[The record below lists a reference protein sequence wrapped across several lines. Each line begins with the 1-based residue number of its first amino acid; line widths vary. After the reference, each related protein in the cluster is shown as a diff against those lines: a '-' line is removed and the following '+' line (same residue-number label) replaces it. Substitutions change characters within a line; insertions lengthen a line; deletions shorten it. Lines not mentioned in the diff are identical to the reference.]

1 MTKTKFVG
9 VYVNDTIKSGKV
21 YYIKYKIKG
30 KSFLEKVGSDK
41 EGITAAYASK
51 MRSKRTSVDRLKDDA
66 PMLINQK
73 QITFDEAFELY
84 IKTIENKSDTENN
97 KNRYKNH
104 VKPIFGHLRLD
115 DITTEMIED
124 FRNKCRSKISERT
137 KRPYAPSTINDW
149 INILGTT
156 YNYMINK
163 KDLKLK
169 NPAHAQKVEREKV
182 DNDRE
187 RYLEPFELKKLWD
200 ALEKRQESYDNRIKD
215 EVTEYAK
222 VFLALSISTGARLG
236 SVLTIAKADI
246 NLDTNNIIIKNHKSN
261 RTYAGY
267 LHQDFRD
274 LIAKRM
280 EKLSPIDYLVS
291 GTPQVLHRSTISKV
305 FKNILDELFNQGLD
319 IEDSKRRVVIHT
331 FRHTFA
337 SLLAIKGTPIYTI
350 MKLMDHADISQTIR
364 YAKLSP
370 DSGRDNVFDL
380 RLIN

>member
-9 VYVNDTIKSGKV
+9 VYVNDTIKSGKI

-51 MRSKRTSVDRLKDDA
+51 MRSKKTSVDRLKDDA
-66 PMLINQK
+66 PMLMNQK

-104 VKPIFGHLRLD
+104 VKPIFGHLRID

-222 VFLALSISTGARLG
+222 VFLALSLSTGARLG

-267 LHQDFRD
+267 LHQDFRE
-274 LIAKRM
+274 LISKRI

-319 IEDSKRRVVIHT
+319 VEDSKRRVVVHT

-380 RLIN
+380 KLIN

>member
-51 MRSKRTSVDRLKDDA
+51 MRSKKTSVDRLKDDA
-66 PMLINQK
+66 PMLMNQK

-124 FRNKCRSKISERT
+124 FRNKCRSKISART

-187 RYLEPFELKKLWD
+187 RYLEPFELKKLWE
-200 ALEKRQESYDNRIKD
+200 ALEKRQESFDNRIKD

-274 LIAKRM
+274 LISKRM

-291 GTPQVLHRSTISKV
+291 GTPQVLHRATVSKV
-305 FKNILDELFNQGLD
+305 FKNILDELFNQGL
-319 IEDSKRRVVIHT
+319 EVNDSKRRVVIHT

-380 RLIN
+380 KLIN

>member
-9 VYVNDTIKSGKV
+9 VYVNDTIKSGKI

-66 PMLINQK
+66 PMLTNQK

-200 ALEKRQESYDNRIKD
+200 ALEKRQESFDNRIRD

-380 RLIN
+380 KLIN

>member
-1 MTKTKFVG
+1 MEKTKFTG
-9 VYVNDTIKSGKV
+9 VFIHTAANGIKTF
-21 YYIKYKIKG
+21 YIKYSLKNKQY
-30 KSFLEKVGSDK
+30 KEKVATTQ
-41 EGITAAYASK
+41 EGITAIYASK
-51 MRSKRTSVDRLKDDA
+51 LRAKRTSIDRLKEDA
-66 PMLINQK
+66 PMFLNQK
-73 QITFDEAFELY
+73 QITLDEAFELY
-84 IKTIENKSDTENN
+84 IKTIEGKSDTENN

-124 FRNKCRSKISERT
+124 FRNKCRNKISART
-137 KRPYAPSTINDW
+137 NRPYAPSTINDW

-200 ALEKRQESYDNRIKD
+200 ALEKRQYSFDNRIR
-215 EVTEYAK
+215 EGVTEYAK
-222 VFLALSISTGARLG
+222 VFLALSLSTGARLG

-291 GTPQVLHRSTISKV
+291 GTPRELSKSAISKV
-305 FKNILDELFNQGLD
+305 FKNILDQLFNQGL
-319 IEDSKRRVVIHT
+319 EVNDSKRRVVIHT

>member
-1 MTKTKFVG
+1 MEKTKFTG
-9 VYVNDTIKSGKV
+9 VFKRTSNDGITV
-21 YYIKYKIKG
+21 YYIKYSLKNKQH
-30 KSFLEKVGSDK
+30 LEKIGTSA
-41 EGITAAYASK
+41 EGVTATYAAK
-51 MRSKRTSVDRLKDDA
+51 MRAKRTSIDRLKEDA
-66 PMLINQK
+66 PMFMNQK
-73 QITFDEAFELY
+73 QITFNEAFELY
-84 IKTIENKSDTENN
+84 IKTIEGKSDTENN
-97 KNRYKNH
+97 INRYKNH
-104 VKPIFGHLRLD
+104 VYSVFGHLRLD

-124 FRNKCRSKISERT
+124 FRNKCRDKKNPRNN
-137 KRPYAPSTINDW
+137 KNYAPSTINDW
-149 INILGTT
+149 INIIGTT

-187 RYLEPFELKKLWD
+187 RYLEPLEIKKLWNI
-200 ALEKRQESYDNRIKD
+200 LEKRQGTLDNRVRD

-222 VFLALSISTGARLG
+222 VFLALSLSTGARLG
-236 SVLTIAKADI
+236 SILTIKKADI

-280 EKLSPIDYLVS
+280 DKLSPIDYLVS
-291 GTPQVLHRSTISKV
+291 GTPQVLNRATVSKF

-319 IEDSKRRVVIHT
+319 VRDSKRRVVIHT

-350 MKLMDHADISQTIR
+350 MKLMDHADITQTIR

-380 RLIN
+380 KLIN

>member
-9 VYVNDTIKSGKV
+9 VYVNETIKSGKV

-51 MRSKRTSVDRLKDDA
+51 MRSKKTSVDRLKDDA

-73 QITFDEAFELY
+73 QITFNEAFELY

-104 VKPIFGHLRLD
+104 VKPVFGHLRLD

-149 INILGTT
+149 INIIGTT

-222 VFLALSISTGARLG
+222 IFLALSISTGARLG

-319 IEDSKRRVVIHT
+319 IEDSKRRVVVHT

-380 RLIN
+380 KLIN

>member
-1 MTKTKFVG
+1 MEKTKFTG
-9 VYVNDTIKSGKV
+9 VFIHISTNGIKTF
-21 YYIKYKIKG
+21 YIKYSLRG
-30 KSFLEKVGSDK
+30 KQHKEKVGTFE
-41 EGITAAYASK
+41 EGITASYCSK
-51 MRSKRTSVDRLKDDA
+51 LRAKKTSLDRLKEDA
-66 PMLINQK
+66 PMFMNQK

-84 IKTIENKSDTENN
+84 IKTIENKSDTANN

-124 FRNKCRSKISERT
+124 FRDKCRNKKNERNG
-137 KRPYAPSTINDW
+137 RSYAPSTINDW
-149 INILGTT
+149 INIIGTT

-163 KDLKLK
+163 KDFKLK

-200 ALEKRQESYDNRIKD
+200 ALEKRQESHDNRIKD

-267 LHQDFRD
+267 LHQDFRE
-274 LIAKRM
+274 LISKRM

-291 GTPQVLHRSTISKV
+291 GTSQILHRSTISKV
-305 FKNILDELFNQGLD
+305 FKNILDELFNQRLD
-319 IEDSKRRVVIHT
+319 IKDSKRRVVIHT
-331 FRHTFA
+331 FRHKYLLKINVIISSKA
-337 SLLAIKGTPIYTI
+337 S
-350 MKLMDHADISQTIR
+350 
-364 YAKLSP
+364 
-370 DSGRDNVFDL
+370 
-380 RLIN
+380 